1 MRLLEVLPSGDFRLT
16 EDLFDDV
23 LPPYA
28 ILSHTWGHASQEVTY
43 EEMVKGEGRDK
54 TGYNKIRFC
63 GEQTANEGLRHF
75 WIDSC
80 CIKKSN
86 DAELSESLRSMYRWY
101 QRSVKCYVYL
111 SDVSEKKRKSM
122 DLDMDNTWELSFR
135 KSRWFTRGW
144 TLPELLAPRLVEF
157 FSQERRRLGDKQS
170 LERQIYEIT
179 GIPVAALRGSALS
192 QFTIDQKF
200 EWAKARQTTRVEDWA
215 YSLLGIFEISMP
227 VMYGEG
233 RTESIRRLRKEIASA
248 SDGKKCL
255 QHLFKSDPRM
265 DKKRIE
271 EAKGGLLTE
280 SYNWV
285 LENRNFKQWC
295 SDEHI
300 RLLWI
305 KGDPGKGKTML
316 LCGIINELNRSESH
330 RVVYFFCQATDSR
343 LNNAEG
349 VLRGLLY
356 SLAVQQ
362 PSLVPQ
368 IRQYHTHAGKS
379 LFEDANAWLAL
390 SEIFTS
396 VAQDLTLPKT
406 YLIIDALD
414 ECAEGLTKLLNFI
427 AEVIPLCLSVKW
439 LISSRNLFSIEQKF
453 DKTGCKIK
461 LDLELNADSVSA
473 AVNIF
478 IKHKVS
484 DLANR
489 KDYDRETEEAVLE
502 YLYSNADNTFLWVAL
517 VYQNLE
523 EVKPWNVIAKLS
535 IFPPGLDSLYAQ
547 MMKQI
552 IDSDEADLCK
562 RILASAVVFYRPVTL
577 TELTSLVD
585 IPKTISRNLK
595 WLAQIISLCGSF
607 LTVRGD
613 VIYFVHQSAKDYL
626 LTKASAEILPLGEGQ
641 LHRETFQR
649 SIFAMSI
656 TLKRDMYEIHAP
668 GCPIEQVQAPSPD
681 PLSPSRYSCIHWVD
695 HLCAWK
701 PPARDSF
708 ADLQLGGSV
717 DVFLRNKYLYWLEA
731 LSLCRSMSQGL
742 LGMARLESL
751 IEVGFVPAMLLMNK
765 IC

>member
-54 TGYNKIRFC
+54 AGYDKIRFC

-75 WIDSC
+75 WMDSC
-80 CIKKSN
+80 CIKKSS

-111 SDVSEKKRKSM
+111 SDVSEKKRKFM
-122 DLDMDNTWELSFR
+122 DLDVDNTWELSFR

-144 TLPELLAPRLVEF
+144 TLQELLAPRLVEF

-179 GIPVAALRGSALS
+179 GIPVAALRGYALS
-192 QFTIDQKF
+192 QFTIDQRF
-200 EWAKARQTTRVEDWA
+200 EWAKARQTTRAEDWA

-233 RTESIRRLRKEIASA
+233 RIESIRRLRKEIASA
-248 SDGKKCL
+248 SDGKECL

-343 LNNAEG
+343 LNSAEG

-362 PSLVPQ
+362 PSLIPH
-368 IRQYHTHAGKS
+368 IRRYHTHAGTN

-396 VAQDLTLPKT
+396 VARDPTLPKT

-427 AEVIPLCLSVKW
+427 AEAMPLCLSVKW

-478 IKHKVS
+478 IKQKVS

-552 IDSDEADLCK
+552 IDSDDADLCK

-641 LHRETFQR
+641 VHRETFQR

-656 TLKRDMYEIHAP
+656 TLKRDIYEIHAP
-668 GCPIEQVQAPSPD
+668 GCLIEQVQAPSPD
-681 PLSPSRYSCIHWVD
+681 PLSPPRYSCIHWVD

-701 PPARDSF
+701 PSARDSF
-708 ADLQLGGSV
+708 ADLHLGGSV
-717 DVFLRNKYLYWLEA
+717 DMFLRNKYLYWLEA

-751 IEVGFVPAMLLMNK
+751 IEVGLVPAVLLMNK